1 MFTGGKLIFSILF
14 LLVFVFSLIYSYKKD
29 KKVHFKNY
37 KNSFW
42 VLIGFIVFVFTLTLL
57 KYLINK

>member
-1 MFTGGKLIFSILF
+1 MFTGGRLIFSILF
-14 LLVFVFSLIYSYKKD
+14 FLIFIFSLIYSYKKD
-29 KKVHFKNY
+29 KKVHLKNY

-42 VLIGFIVFVFTLTLL
+42 ILIGFILFVFTLTLL